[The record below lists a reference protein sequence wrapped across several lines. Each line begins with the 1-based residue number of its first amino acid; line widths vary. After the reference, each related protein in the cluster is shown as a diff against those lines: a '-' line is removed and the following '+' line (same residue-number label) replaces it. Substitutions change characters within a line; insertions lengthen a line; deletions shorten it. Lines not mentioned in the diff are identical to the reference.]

1 MTTPCRFSL
10 RIASEPLRSVTLEDF
25 VVPDD
30 VQSLTRVSQAVDHR
44 GFRMVL
50 F

>member
-10 RIASEPLRSVTLEDF
+10 RIASERLRSVTLEDF
-25 VVPDD
+25 ALADD
-30 VQSLTRVSQAVDHR
+30 VRSTNTASQAVDHR
-44 GFRMVL
+44 GFRMVP